1 MAAKLGAETKP
12 KKPRQAPKPAVP
24 KADPGMTSAAG
35 AGHNSQALREER
47 ERIVYRAVDIER
59 TAKAKIE
66 ELMLPVKAQKTL
78 IANARETVKRA
89 GIPLKILDEAV
100 EKANQTRGDQR
111 GYEATRVEVFSMFN
125 LVTTADVQRLFD
137 GNEAAEEGM
146 DWEATGFTARLVG
159 SPAKPPVTG
168 SDGQLWLQ
176 GWHAADK
183 KTGGGLAQAAADAIQ
198 ADESGKTAPGVAAGI
213 VGNSDHATEL
223 KTDCKFDWGT
233 VGAGGQVIVLNR
245 EAFELEE
252 GEGLD
257 EASKVSVKEDVI
269 PYWDAAERVLAFWDG
284 KRRVLKEPGY
294 EDIGGTEVD
303 ISPVEDV
310 ADPLAPPDELAQAE
324 HLDTGGSDLGADLIE
339 AIAEVE
345 PELVAQVLEDH
356 GDNDD
361 GPAFD

>member
-1 MAAKLGAETKP
+1 MAAKLGADTKPP

-47 ERIVYRAVDIER
+47 ERIVYRAVEIQN

-66 ELMLPVKAQKTL
+66 ELMLPVKAQKTI

-89 GIPLKILDEAV
+89 GIPLEILDEAV
-100 EKANQTRGDQR
+100 RKATQTRGDQR
-111 GYEATRVEVFSMFN
+111 GYEATRAEVFGMFN
-125 LVTTADVQRLFD
+125 LVTVADVQRLFD

-146 DWEATGFTARLVG
+146 DWEATGFTARLMG
-159 SPAKPPVTG
+159 AEAKPPVTG

-176 GWHAADK
+176 GWHAANK
-183 KTGGGLAQAAADAIQ
+183 KTGSSLAEAAAEAIE
-198 ADESGKTAPGVAAGI
+198 ADTPPAT
-213 VGNSDHATEL
+213 ATEPQVEAEAL
-223 KTDCKFDWGT
+223 KTDHKFDWGT
-233 VGAGGQVIVLNR
+233 VGARGEVVVLNQA
-245 EAFELEE
+245 AFLLTAE
-252 GEGLD
+252 EGLD
-257 EASKVSVKEDVI
+257 DASLETLIDDVR

-294 EDIGGTEVD
+294 EDTGLEGVD
-303 ISPVEDV
+303 PSPVEEV
-310 ADPLAPPDELAQAE
+310 AED
-324 HLDTGGSDLGADLIE
+324 DLGADMIA

-356 GDNDD
+356 GDDED